1 MEKVDRA
8 EGQTDT
14 IAFGAGCF
22 WCSEAA
28 YTQLKGVTSVLP
40 GYAGGAKKNPTYDQ
54 VCSGTTGHAEVVQVQ
69 FDPEIISLQD
79 LLSVFFTIHD
89 PTTYNR
95 QGADVGTQYRSIV
108 LYTTSEQKNLV
119 KKYIAKL
126 THQNLWGSPIVTEV
140 EPLADF
146 YPAEADHYRYYEL
159 NKDSRYCQVVISP
172 KLAKLRKMHA
182 GLMKKS
188 HAELE

>member
-1 MEKVDRA
+1 MVKRREIVERVD
-8 EGQTDT
+8 GQTDT
-14 IAFGAGCF
+14 VVFGAGCF

-28 YTQLKGVTSVLP
+28 YAQLKGVTSVTS
-40 GYAGGAKKNPTYDQ
+40 GYAGGHAKNPTYDQ
-54 VCSGTTGHAEVVQVQ
+54 VCTGTTGHAEVVKVQ
-69 FDPEIISLQD
+69 YNPEIISLDD

-95 QGADVGTQYRSIV
+95 QGADIGTQYRSIV
-108 LYTTSEQKNLV
+108 LYTTVEQKNQV

-159 NKDSRYCQVVISP
+159 NKDSRYCQVVINP
-172 KLAKLRKMHA
+172 KLAKLRKLHA
-182 GLMKKS
+182 NL
-188 HAELE
+188 L

>member
-1 MEKVDRA
+1 MEKVVRA

-14 IAFGAGCF
+14 IGFGAGCF

-28 YTQLKGVTSVLP
+28 FTQLKGVTRVDS
-40 GYAGGAKKNPTYDQ
+40 GYAGGAKKNPAYDQ

-69 FDPEIISLQD
+69 FDPVIISLED

-95 QGADVGTQYRSIV
+95 QGADIGTQYRSIV
-108 LYTTSEQKNLV
+108 LYTTVEQKKLV

-126 THQNLWGSPIVTEV
+126 THQKLWNGPIVTEV

-146 YPAEADHYRYYEL
+146 YPAESDHYRYYEL
-159 NKDSRYCQVVISP
+159 NKESRYCQVVISP
-172 KLAKLRKMHA
+172 KLAKLREKHA
-182 GLMKKS
+182 GLLKV
-188 HAELE
+188 